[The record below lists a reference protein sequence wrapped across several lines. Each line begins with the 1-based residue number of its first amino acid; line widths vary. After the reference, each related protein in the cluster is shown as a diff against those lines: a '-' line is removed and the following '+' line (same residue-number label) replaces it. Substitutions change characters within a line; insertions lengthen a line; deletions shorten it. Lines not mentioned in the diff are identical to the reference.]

1 MRITKQNKI
10 MNGFLEKNFI
20 GLLTTCIVESFG
32 RSLVLADHL
41 AGPIKRVSSNN
52 RPCQARSTLVDIS
65 LNKTLF
71 YPFTVSV
78 NRCCGSCN
86 AIDDLYTRV
95 SKKYG
100 CKII

>member
-10 MNGFLEKNFI
+10 MNGFLEKFFI

-32 RSLVLADHL
+32 RWLASKSK
-41 AGPIKRVSSNN
+41 GPIKHVSSNN
-52 RPCQARSTLVDIS
+52 RPCQARSTLVDIN

-86 AIDDLYTRV
+86 AIDDLYTRA
-95 SKKYG
+95 SEKYG